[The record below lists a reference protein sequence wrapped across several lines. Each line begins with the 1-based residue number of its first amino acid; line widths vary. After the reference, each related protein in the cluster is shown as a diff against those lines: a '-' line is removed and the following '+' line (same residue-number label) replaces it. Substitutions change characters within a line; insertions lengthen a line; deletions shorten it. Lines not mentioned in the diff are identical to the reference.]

1 MELQMDLT
9 KILKNAPKGLKLYSM
24 VHGEVELERIDSKE
38 DYPIITS
45 KGVNPHTQSVSEESF
60 TKEGKIYLY
69 EPGECIL
76 FPSKDQ
82 RDWNK
87 FTAPWYKEE
96 KFDPKTLKPFGK
108 VLVRDYQG
116 IEWRCDTFSH
126 IKYDDIHFRYITTAS
141 RYKYCIPY
149 NEDTKH
155 LIGTTDE
162 APEFYNYRED

>member
-45 KGVNPHTQSVSEESF
+45 KGVNPHTQSFSEESF
-60 TKEGKIYLY
+60 TKEGKLYLY
-69 EPGECIL
+69 EAGECIL

-96 KFDPKTLKPFGK
+96 KFDPKTLKPFDK
-108 VLVRDYQG
+108 VLARDIFDSSSRWVCNLFSNYDESVG
-116 IEWRCDTFSH
+116 SYPCRCVGAPFSV
-126 IKYDDIHFRYITTAS
+126 
-141 RYKYCIPY
+141 CIP
-149 NEDTKH
+149 
-155 LIGTTDE
+155 
-162 APEFYNYRED
+162 

>member
-9 KILKNAPKGLKLYSM
+9 KILKSAPKGLTLYSM

-45 KGVNPHTQSVSEESF
+45 KGVNPHTQSFSEESF

-82 RDWNK
+82 RDWSK

-96 KFDPKTLKPFGK
+96 KFDPKTLQPFDK
-108 VLVRDYQG
+108 VLGRDGQG
-116 IEWRCDTFSH
+116 AEWRCDTFSH
-126 IKYDDIHFRYITTAS
+126 INYNDIYFRYITTAS
-141 RYKYCIPY
+141 RYTYCIPY

-155 LIGTTDE
+155 LIGKKEE
-162 APEFYNYRED
+162 APKYYRYWED